1 MTVAVMIEGGRPKS
15 LVSLQERVGAL
26 SVPDTAMQHS
36 LSSEQTLLTAWTFG
50 SYEQLRTR
58 ASPFHLNLC
67 RLERGDDSPQHFL
80 RLPLSAL
87 HLAVCHTV
95 TLPVWSLCGQ
105 SQGSLGLPSTLL
117 GSQGSANAATAPA
130 PARHRPQRSYTDPS
144 EEGLLHTLSLDWVT
158 NAGCCMTW
166 DTTGTLDSYWR
177 QLCCFMPMS
186 AFAATYSARAR
197 PVPALLQVQA
207 H

>member
-1 MTVAVMIEGGRPKS
+1 M
-15 LVSLQERVGAL
+15 
-26 SVPDTAMQHS
+26 PDSAMQHS

-50 SYEQLRTR
+50 SYEQLRTS

-67 RLERGDDSPQHFL
+67 RLERGDRSPQHFL
-80 RLPLSAL
+80 GFPCAL
-87 HLAVCHTV
+87 HLSVCHTV
-95 TLPVWSLCGQ
+95 ASPVWSLRGQ
-105 SQGSLGLPSTLL
+105 SQGCLELPSTLQ
-117 GSQGSANAATAPA
+117 GSQGSAHTVTAPA
-130 PARHRPQRSYTDPS
+130 PARHRPQRSYTDPA
-144 EEGLLHTLSLDWVT
+144 EEGLLHTPSLDWVT

-186 AFAATYSARAR
+186 AFAATYSARAQ
-197 PVPALLQVQA
+197 PAPALLQVQA

>member
-1 MTVAVMIEGGRPKS
+1 M
-15 LVSLQERVGAL
+15 
-26 SVPDTAMQHS
+26 PDTAMQHS
-36 LSSEQTLLTAWTFG
+36 LSSEHTLLTAWTFG
-50 SYEQLRTR
+50 SCEQLRTR

-80 RLPLSAL
+80 WLPLCPAPGCVSGCDPA
-87 HLAVCHTV
+87 
-95 TLPVWSLCGQ
+95 SLVPPWAEP
-105 SQGSLGLPSTLL
+105 GLTGAPQHPA
-117 GSQGSANAATAPA
+117 GSQGSALAATAPLL
-130 PARHRPQRSYTDPS
+130 PDRPQRSYTDPS
-144 EEGLLHTLSLDWVT
+144 QEGLLHTLSLDWVT

-197 PVPALLQVQA
+197 PAPALLQVQA